1 MAGKNLL
8 LSPSVSDYI
17 AAHVSGETE
26 LLRRLR
32 AETARLPMARMQ
44 IPAEQGDFL
53 SLVTSAIGAR
63 RAIEIGTFTGYSAI
77 AIASAL
83 PEDGSLICC
92 DTSEEWTSIARRYWR
107 EAGLENKIT
116 LKLAPARQTLEA
128 LIGAGESGTF
138 DIAFVDADK
147 TSYDFYYEACL
158 KLLRT
163 NGLLAIDN
171 TLWSGAVADPRDQ
184 EPDTQA
190 LRDLNDKIRDDSRV
204 DSCLM
209 SIADGITLIRKK

>member
-8 LSPSVSDYI
+8 LPPSVAAYI
-17 AAHVSGETE
+17 AAHVSSETE
-26 LLRRLR
+26 LLKRLR
-32 AETARLPMARMQ
+32 EETAKLPMARMQ

-53 SLVTSAIGAR
+53 SLITKVIGAR

-77 AIASAL
+77 AIAAAL
-83 PEDGSLICC
+83 PEDGMLICC
-92 DTSEEWTSIARRYWR
+92 DTSEEWTAIARRYWR
-107 EAGLENKIT
+107 EAGLERKIT
-116 LKLAPARQTLEA
+116 LKLAPARETLQTL
-128 LIGAGESGTF
+128 LDKGESGTF
-138 DIAFVDADK
+138 DIAFIDADK

-171 TLWSGAVADPRDQ
+171 TLWSGAVADPKDE

-190 LRDLNDKIRDDSRV
+190 LRDLNDKIRDDRRV

-209 SIADGITLIRKK
+209 SIADGVTLIRKK